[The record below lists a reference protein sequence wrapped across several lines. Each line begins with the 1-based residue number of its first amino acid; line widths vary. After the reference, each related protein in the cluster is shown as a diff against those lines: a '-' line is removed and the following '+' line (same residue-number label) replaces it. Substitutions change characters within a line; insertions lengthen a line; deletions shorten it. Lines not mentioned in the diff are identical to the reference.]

1 MRELLLGIFLGVAI
15 AMLPAWLERHKMESS
30 IDIVFYGVLA
40 LIGLISCWRIILK
53 IISKVNPRLYIWIN
67 ELNATTPITEEY
79 RSKIKVKA
87 KEKDN
92 NIEATQLQLQS
103 NLI

>member
-40 LIGLISCWRIILK
+40 L
-53 IISKVNPRLYIWIN
+53 
-67 ELNATTPITEEY
+67 
-79 RSKIKVKA
+79 
-87 KEKDN
+87 
-92 NIEATQLQLQS
+92 
-103 NLI
+103 